1 MGTGSVTASSLN
13 VRSGPGTSYSRIG
26 SLTRGSV
33 TVRSV
38 SGDWAQIDYAGRTG
52 YLHRLPGHQRQ
63 RRWFLR
69 PYPSPDGAPPAK
81 PGRSA
86 NSSLNVRSGPGTS
99 YSRIGSLSQGATPC
113 RPVLSVSGGWAKVS
127 FSGRPATSAV
137 ITWTSRTA
145 PGPHA
150 RSHPRP
156 TRTPHPIRRPGR
168 AP

>member
-33 TVRSV
+33 ATVRSV

-69 PYPSPDGAPPAK
+69 PYPLAGW
-81 PGRSA
+81 RSSGKTGTVTRQRLA
-86 NSSLNVRSGPGTS
+86 QRALRSWHLLQPH
-99 YSRIGSLSQGATPC
+99 RLAQPGATLM
-113 RPVLSVSGGWAKVS
+113 PVLSVSLA
-127 FSGRPATSAV
+127 GRRSPSAED
-137 ITWTSRTA
+137 RL
-145 PGPHA
+145 
-150 RSHPRP
+150 RQL
-156 TRTPHPIRRPGR
+156 
-168 AP
+168 